1 MKDGEDEWAEHA
13 RQIKAGQR
21 KSFVQHLEDRGLI
34 HDVVGY
40 ALYVLDE
47 ICTEL
52 LLTSVG

>member
-40 ALYVLDE
+40 ALLSPMNFVPK
-47 ICTEL
+47 L
-52 LLTSVG
+52 LLTGVR